1 MVKLVEEPEREAVMM
16 AEPAEEMALAEMGK
30 EAELESAGT
39 VTEAGTVRRAVLE
52 ERETETPPAGAALL
66 RVTVQEP
73 ASLEEREVGLQE
85 RLEGAM
91 PVTKFKEKVTEE
103 PEREAVMMAVAL
115 AVMLEAV
122 AEKVAD
128 EAPAATV
135 TEAGTDRAALLS
147 DRVMTVPP
155 AGAAPLRLTVQVEV
169 PEPAMLVGVQFSP
182 DRVVVG
188 GRVIVPVVPRDVMKS
203 PAEDEAKL
211 LLTSTTRL
219 GLVLEDNVKVT
230 LATTPLGMAVEF
242 APANR
247 HVIVPAAGLQ

>member
-1 MVKLVEEPEREAVMM
+1 
-16 AEPAEEMALAEMGK
+16 
-30 EAELESAGT
+30 
-39 VTEAGTVRRAVLE
+39 
-52 ERETETPPAGAALL
+52 
-66 RVTVQEP
+66 
-73 ASLEEREVGLQE
+73 
-85 RLEGAM
+85 M